1 MPKPYNEASMKRP
14 SPIGMAM
21 VLIVLLTA
29 VWVRTIEPTVVTAPD
44 SEGEELPILE
54 PMQLL
59 RVGGEERLAEL
70 DSLIELD
77 RRVAFTDS
85 RLDLLDLDG
94 CPPLGEW
101 IGGPRGLAFEQC
113 AGALSRGT
121 RTEALAALALVFQLA
136 RTTEWHPGV
145 FGGSQAPERL
155 GGLLAGWLHHWGET
169 AMDDALLYEPTLAAV
184 LLYGHVMNVAFK
196 SGMFGS
202 SDVSRE
208 RAQSTL
214 TRLAG
219 GQGERRS
226 ALGIALNTRYPGA
239 LSSAIVEG
247 DLEGFTRETELVFPT
262 LNGECGQ

>member
-1 MPKPYNEASMKRP
+1 MKRP
-14 SPIGMAM
+14 SPIGM
-21 VLIVLLTA
+21 VLVLLLLLA
-29 VWVRTIEPTVVTAPD
+29 AMWVRTIEPTVVAAPEAERD
-44 SEGEELPILE
+44 ELPILE

-77 RRVAFTDS
+77 RRVAFADS

-94 CPPLGEW
+94 CPPLGDW
-101 IGGPRGLAFEQC
+101 LRGPRGLAFEQC
-113 AGALSRGT
+113 VGELSRGS

-145 FGGSQAPERL
+145 FGGAQAPERL
-155 GGLLAGWLHHWGET
+155 GGLLSEWIDRWGES
-169 AMDDALLYEPTLAAV
+169 AMEDALLYEPTLAAV

-196 SGMFGS
+196 SGMFGT

-208 RAQSTL
+208 RAQSNL
-214 TRLAG
+214 TRYAG

-226 ALGIALNTRYPGA
+226 ALGLALNTRYPGA
-239 LSSAIVEG
+239 LSSAITDG
-247 DLEGFTRETELVFPT
+247 DLAGFTRETELAFPT